1 MVSVKPNLEKR
12 KEKSIKLKP
21 NKKISNVNAKKKIT
35 NILKN
40 VNVEKL
46 QKDSK
51 EIIKAKKNNKIS
63 EDVSVNKLRKV
74 KVNAKKITK
83 VKENGSLGKL
93 HKNAEEKINVKEDK
107 KILDNIGDHKV
118 PKDTEEVVKAKKVKY
133 VMPSKAVKEDLV
145 NSCLN
150 ALQKLTIHHNKKN
163 TIFGTET
170 SIFAEIRCIKIPRSR
185 GNVKFVL
192 PHSTAASTREICL
205 ITPDLKKGKRI
216 DHEPTID
223 HWKDILQEA
232 GVTEVKTVLPL
243 RQLKVEYDQFEL
255 KRRLLTQH
263 DFIMVDTRV
272 LNHASHLLGKMFF
285 KKHNMLIPVKVN
297 EKGNIKK
304 DVTVGLRTT
313 MLRLN
318 EGHTSTILVGH
329 TSMAQNDLKENILS
343 LISQLKDR
351 YPGGEANIRAISLKL
366 PLSLSLPLYLTLRS
380 INTVGIPKLA
390 HKKPKHFT
398 TVEDELSTIPGSTVR
413 VEPDGTVHVK
423 KPKKGD
429 RINKE
434 ENNIEDEDRME
445 DENESEEG
453 NSEAEIS
460 EED

>member
-185 GNVKFVL
+185 GNVKL
-192 PHSTAASTREICL
+192 
-205 ITPDLKKGKRI
+205 
-216 DHEPTID
+216 
-223 HWKDILQEA
+223 
-232 GVTEVKTVLPL
+232 
-243 RQLKVEYDQFEL
+243 QLKVEYDQFEL

-304 DVTVGLRTT
+304 DITVGLRTT

-423 KPKKGD
+423 KPKKGE

>member
-1 MVSVKPNLEKR
+1 MVSVKPNLEKNKDR
-12 KEKSIKLKP
+12 SIKLKP
-21 NKKISNVNAKKKIT
+21 IKKINNVNAKKKLT
-35 NILKN
+35 NILKT

-51 EIIKAKKNNKIS
+51 QIVKTKKGNKIS
-63 EDVSVNKLRKV
+63 EDVSINKLPQQKLDEKKV
-74 KVNAKKITK
+74 TK
-83 VKENGSLGKL
+83 VKKNVSLGKL
-93 HKNAEEKINVKEDK
+93 RKDPKETVTVKKVK
-107 KILDNIGDHKV
+107 KISENVVEHKLPEV
-118 PKDTEEVVKAKKVKY
+118 TKEVVKAKTVKY
-133 VMPSKAVKEDLV
+133 VMPSIAVKEDLV

-150 ALQKLTIHHNKKN
+150 ALQKLTAHHNKKN
-163 TIFGTET
+163 TIFGCET
-170 SIFAEIRCIKIPRSR
+170 SVFAEIRCIKIPHRR

-192 PHSTAASTREICL
+192 PHSTAASTGEICL

-223 HWKDILQEA
+223 HWKDILQAA

-263 DFIMVDTRV
+263 DFIMIDTRV

-285 KKHNMLIPVKVN
+285 KKHNMLIPVKLN

-304 DVTVGLRTT
+304 DISIGLRTS

-329 TSMAQNDLKENILS
+329 TSMAQKDLKENILS

-351 YPGGEANIRAISLKL
+351 YPGGEVNIRAISIKL

-380 INTVGIPKLA
+380 VNTVGVPKLA

-413 VEPDGTVHVK
+413 VEPDGTVHLK

-429 RINKE
+429 RTNKD
-434 ENNIEDEDRME
+434 ENNLEDEE
-445 DENESEEG
+445 EKEIEEG
-453 NSEAEIS
+453 YSGAEMS